1 MKNPLNESKLNFG
14 YLKINDPI
22 LTDNIFNFRI
32 ESYGQ
37 VELQEWNMVRSDE
50 IVNMDELYMEK
61 NNDIDGLTTK
71 IFNFV
76 RKKLMKELFMI
87 RS

>member
-22 LTDNIFNFRI
+22 LADNIFNFRI

-61 NNDIDGLTTK
+61 HNDY
-71 IFNFV
+71 
-76 RKKLMKELFMI
+76 
-87 RS
+87 

>member
-22 LTDNIFNFRI
+22 LADNIFNFRI

-61 NNDIDGLTTK
+61 HNDIDGLTTK

>member
-1 MKNPLNESKLNFG
+1 
-14 YLKINDPI
+14 
-22 LTDNIFNFRI
+22 
-32 ESYGQ
+32 
-37 VELQEWNMVRSDE
+37 MVRSDE

-61 NNDIDGLTTK
+61 HNDIDGLTTK

>member
-1 MKNPLNESKLNFG
+1 LKNPLNESKLNFG

-22 LTDNIFNFRI
+22 LADNIFNFRI

-61 NNDIDGLTTK
+61 HNDIDGLTTK